1 MKLAILGGGGFRVPL
16 VYQALTTG
24 QDGPGELIDELWLYD
39 TDPGRLAVIENVL
52 RQMPGSGSVTLHA
65 TTGLDDALNGAD
77 FVFSAIRVG
86 GLAGRVADERAA
98 IEAGLIG
105 QETTGPGGLAY
116 ALRTIPVARRIAERM
131 LALAPDA
138 YLINFTNPAGIIT
151 EAMQELLGDRVIG
164 ICDTPSGLGAR
175 LAGLFG
181 VPGEEVRLDYAG
193 LNHLGWLRAARYQD
207 RDLVQEVL
215 APSNAD
221 LLDSMEEAQVMGPD
235 WLRVLGLLP
244 NEYLYYF
251 YRHRE
256 ARRAGRAG
264 TRGEFLRG
272 QQNEFYAAA
281 TAQPEQALAAWRR
294 ALSEREASYMA
305 EARPAG
311 AARPASGGGYEYV
324 ALGLMRAI
332 AAGERRTMILN
343 VRNRVTLPGLPA
355 GAVVEVPC
363 LVDGAGPHPLAPTQP
378 RGAELGLLQQVKA
391 VEQLTI
397 RAAVDR
403 NPDLAVQ
410 AFALHPLVDSVAVAR
425 DLLTAYRRT
434 NPALFAP

>member
-16 VYQALTTG
+16 VYQALTRG
-24 QDGPGELIDELWLYD
+24 QAEPGQLIDELWLHD
-39 TDPGRLAVIENVL
+39 TDPGRLVVIENVL
-52 RQMPGSGSVTLHA
+52 RQLPGSVTLRA
-65 TTGLDDALNGAD
+65 TTRLDDALAGAD

-86 GLAGRVADERAA
+86 GLAGRIADERAA
-98 IEAGLIG
+98 IEAGLVG

-116 ALRTIPVARRIAERM
+116 ALRTIPVARHVARRV

-181 VPGEEVRLDYAG
+181 VPSGEVRLDYAG
-193 LNHLGWLRAARYQD
+193 LNHLGWLRAAHYQD

-215 APSNAD
+215 APSNAAR
-221 LLDSMEEAQVMGPD
+221 LDGLEEAQIMGPD
-235 WLRVLGLLP
+235 WLRILGLLP

-251 YRHRE
+251 YRNRE
-256 ARRAGRAG
+256 ARRAGRGGG
-264 TRGEFLRG
+264 TRGEILRG
-272 QQNEFYAAA
+272 QQDEFYAAA
-281 TAQPEQALAAWRR
+281 TARPDQALAAWRR

-324 ALGLMRAI
+324 ALGLMHAI
-332 AAGERRTMILN
+332 ATGEPRTMILN
-343 VRNRVTLPGLPA
+343 VRNRDTLPGLPPD
-355 GAVVEVPC
+355 AVVEVPC
-363 LVDGAGPHPLAPTQP
+363 EVDDAGPRPLAPTPP

-391 VEQLTI
+391 VERLTI

-410 AFALHPLVDSVAVAR
+410 ALALHPLVDSVAVAR
-425 DLLTAYRRT
+425 DLLTAYRRV
-434 NPALFAP
+434 NPALFAA

>member
-24 QDGPGELIDELWLYD
+24 QAGPGELIDELWLYD

-52 RQMPGSGSVTLHA
+52 RQLPGSIALHA
-65 TTGLDDALNGAD
+65 TTGLDDALDGAD

-98 IEAGLIG
+98 IEAGLVG

-116 ALRTIPVARRIAERM
+116 ALRTIPVARHIARRV

-164 ICDTPSGLGAR
+164 ICDTPSGLGTR
-175 LAGLFG
+175 LADLFG

-193 LNHLGWLRAARYQD
+193 LNHLGWLRAAHYQD

-221 LLDSMEEAQVMGPD
+221 LLDSLEEAQIMGPD
-235 WLRVLGLLP
+235 WLRILGLLP

-251 YRHRE
+251 YRNRE
-256 ARRAGRAG
+256 ARRAGRVG
-264 TRGEFLRG
+264 TRSEFLRG
-272 QQNEFYAAA
+272 QQGEFYAAA
-281 TAQPEQALAAWRR
+281 TARPDQALAAWQR

-305 EARPAG
+305 EARPEG

-324 ALGLMRAI
+324 ALGLMHAI
-332 AAGERRTMILN
+332 AAGEPRTMILN
-343 VRNRVTLPGLPA
+343 VRNRDTLPGLPPD
-355 GAVVEVPC
+355 AVVEVPC
-363 LVDGAGPHPLAPTQP
+363 LVDDAGPHPLAPTQP
-378 RGAELGLLQQVKA
+378 LGAELGLLQQVKA

-403 NPDLAVQ
+403 DPDLAFQ

-425 DLLTAYRRT
+425 DLLTAYRRA
-434 NPALFAP
+434 NPALFAA

>member
-24 QDGPGELIDELWLYD
+24 QAESGKPIDELCLYD
-39 TDPGRLAVIENVL
+39 TDPGRLVVIENVL
-52 RQMPGSGSVTLHA
+52 RQLPGRITLHA
-65 TTGLDDALNGAD
+65 TTVLDDALYGAD

-116 ALRTIPVARRIAERM
+116 ALRTIPVARHIAQRV
-131 LALAPDA
+131 LALAPGA

-164 ICDTPSGLGAR
+164 ICDTPSGLGTR

-181 VPGEEVRLDYAG
+181 VPGDEVRLDYAG
-193 LNHLGWLRAARYQD
+193 LNHLGWLRAAHYRD

-215 APSNAD
+215 TPSNAA
-221 LLDSMEEAQVMGPD
+221 LLGGLEEAQVMGPD
-235 WLRVLGLLP
+235 WLRILGMLP
-244 NEYLYYF
+244 NEYLYY
-251 YRHRE
+251 YYCNRE
-256 ARRAGRAG
+256 ARRAVRDG
-264 TRGEFLRG
+264 TRGEFLRR
-272 QQNEFYAAA
+272 QQDEFYAAA
-281 TAQPEQALAAWRR
+281 TARPDQALAAWQRTR
-294 ALSEREASYMA
+294 SEREASYMA
-305 EARPAG
+305 EARPPG
-311 AARPASGGGYEYV
+311 AARPASRGGYEYV
-324 ALGLMRAI
+324 ALGVMRAI
-332 AAGERRTMILN
+332 ATGEPRTMILN
-343 VRNRVTLPGLPA
+343 VRNRDTLPGLPPD
-355 GAVVEVPC
+355 AVVEVPC
-363 LVDGAGPHPLAPTQP
+363 QLDDTGPRPLAPTQP
-378 RGAELGLLQQVKA
+378 GGAELGLLQQVKA

-410 AFALHPLVDSVAVAR
+410 ALALHPLVDSVTVAR
-425 DLLTAYRRT
+425 DLLTAYRST

>member
-24 QDGPGELIDELWLYD
+24 QTESRKLIDELWLYD
-39 TDPGRLAVIENVL
+39 TDPARLVVIENVL
-52 RQMPGSGSVTLHA
+52 RQLPGSITLHA
-65 TTGLDDALNGAD
+65 STRLDDALAGAD

-86 GLAGRVADERAA
+86 GLAGRIADERAA
-98 IEAGLIG
+98 IEAGLVG

-116 ALRTIPVARRIAERM
+116 ALRTIPVARHIARRV

-164 ICDTPSGLGAR
+164 ICDTPSGLGTR

-181 VPGEEVRLDYAG
+181 VPADEVRLDYAG
-193 LNHLGWLRAARYQD
+193 LNHLGWLRAAHYQD
-207 RDLVQEVL
+207 RDLVKEVL
-215 APSNAD
+215 APSNAA
-221 LLDSMEEAQVMGPD
+221 LLDGLEEAQIMGPD
-235 WLRVLGLLP
+235 WLRILGLLP

-251 YRHRE
+251 YRNRE
-256 ARRAGRAG
+256 ARRAGRGA

-272 QQNEFYAAA
+272 QQDGFYAAA
-281 TAQPEQALAAWRR
+281 TARPDQALAAWRR

-324 ALGLMRAI
+324 ALGLMHAI
-332 AAGERRTMILN
+332 AAGEPRTMILN
-343 VRNRVTLPGLPA
+343 VRNRDTLPGLPPD
-355 GAVVEVPC
+355 AVVEVPC
-363 LVDGAGPHPLAPTQP
+363 QVDGAGARPLAPTQP
-378 RGAELGLLQQVKA
+378 EGAELGLLQQVKA
-391 VEQLTI
+391 VERLTI

-403 NPDLAVQ
+403 DPDLAVQ
-410 AFALHPLVDSVAVAR
+410 ALALHPLVDSVTVAS
-425 DLLTAYRRT
+425 DLLTAYRRI
-434 NPALFAP
+434 NPALFTP

>member
-24 QDGPGELIDELWLYD
+24 QAGPGALIDELWLYD

-52 RQMPGSGSVTLHA
+52 RQMPGSIRLHA
-65 TTGLDDALNGAD
+65 TARLDDALDGAD

-98 IEAGLIG
+98 IEAGLVG

-116 ALRTIPVARRIAERM
+116 ALRTIPVARHIARRV

-151 EAMQELLGDRVIG
+151 EAMRELLGDRVIG
-164 ICDTPSGLGAR
+164 ICDTPSGLGTR

-181 VPGEEVRLDYAG
+181 VPAEEVRLDYAG
-193 LNHLGWLRAARYQD
+193 LNHLGWLRAAHYQD

-221 LLDSMEEAQVMGPD
+221 LLGRLEEAQIMGPD

-251 YRHRE
+251 YRNRE

-272 QQNEFYAAA
+272 QQGEFYAAA
-281 TAQPEQALAAWRR
+281 AAQPDQAHAAWQR
-294 ALSEREASYMA
+294 ALSQREESYMA

-311 AARPASGGGYEYV
+311 TARPASGGGYEYV

-332 AAGERRTMILN
+332 AGGGPRTMILN
-343 VRNRVTLPGLPA
+343 VRNRDTLPGLPPD
-355 GAVVEVPC
+355 AVVEVPC
-363 LVDGAGPHPLAPTQP
+363 LVDDAGPHPLAPTQP
-378 RGAELGLLQQVKA
+378 LGAELGLLQQVKA

-397 RAAVDR
+397 RAAVERDA
-403 NPDLAVQ
+403 DLAFQ

-425 DLLTAYRRT
+425 DLLTAYRRA
-434 NPALFAP
+434 NPALFAA